1 MSKVIESP
9 VKRWPGTVTLSDP
22 LTFPQALAVED
33 ALDAAKELGEEA
45 SQRRQNYTIL
55 PGLLACVEEWHIEGK
70 GFPKSPSAE
79 TFPST
84 PATPVAELIAWL
96 IEEIIGLYYEAEPDP
111 NE

>member
-1 MSKVIESP
+1 MSKVITSP
-9 VKRWPGTVTLSDP
+9 VDRWPGTVTLSDP

-33 ALDAAKELGEEA
+33 ALDAVDKEA
-45 SQRRQNYTIL
+45 TQRRQNYTIL
-55 PGLLACVEEWHIEGK
+55 PGLLACIEEWHIEGK
-70 GFPKSPSAE
+70 GFPKSPTAE

-84 PATPVAELIAWL
+84 PAIAAAELIAWL

>member
-1 MSKVIESP
+1 MSKIITSP
-9 VKRWPGTVTLSDP
+9 VDRWPGTVTLSDP

-45 SQRRQNYTIL
+45 SQRRQNYTVL
-55 PGLLACVEEWHIEGK
+55 PGLIGCVEEWNIEGDDW
-70 GFPKSPSAE
+70 PDNVTAD

-84 PATPVAELIAWL
+84 PAKPNA
-96 IEEIIGLYYEAEPDP
+96 EIIGWLIDEIISLYYEAEPDP

>member
-33 ALDAAKELGEEA
+33 ALKAAQELGEEA
-45 SQRRQNYTIL
+45 SQRRQNYTVL
-55 PGLLACVEEWHIEGK
+55 PGLLECVEKWELEN
-70 GFPKSPSAE
+70 FPKTPTAD

-84 PATPVAELIAWL
+84 PATPSAELIAWL

>member
-1 MSKVIESP
+1 MSKIVQSP

-33 ALDAAKELGEEA
+33 ALEAAKELGEEA
-45 SQRRQNYTIL
+45 SQRRQNYTVL
-55 PGLLACVEEWHIEGK
+55 PGLLGCVEKWDLD
-70 GFPKSPSAE
+70 GFVENPTAD

-84 PATPVAELIAWL
+84 PAIASAELIGWL
-96 IEEIIGLYYEAEPDP
+96 IEEVISLYYEAEPDP